1 MKDYYE
7 LLEEA
12 YEKLKKEGKIVKKGE
27 GTMEIPLPK
36 VSYHGKF
43 TYIEN
48 IKEILDI
55 VRRDI
60 KLFVKFLQ
68 RELNISCKI
77 ENNMVVIQKNVPID
91 VVKSKIDKFIENF
104 VRCPVCKKLD
114 TVLIKKDRLLFIK
127 CEACGAES
135 PVTYKI

>member
-12 YEKLKKEGKIVKKGE
+12 YEKLKKEGKIIKKGE

-77 ENNMVVIQKNVPID
+77 ESNIVVIQKNIPID
-91 VVKSKIDKFIENF
+91 VIKSKVDKFIENF

>member
-1 MKDYYE
+1 MKGYYE

-12 YEKLKKEGKIVKKGE
+12 YEKLKRKGKIIEKGE
-27 GTMEIPLPK
+27 GTIEIPLPK

-55 VRRDI
+55 LRRDI

-68 RELNISCKI
+68 RELNVSCKT
-77 ENNMVVIQKNVPID
+77 ENNMVIIQKNVPID
-91 VVKSKIDKFIENF
+91 VIKSKIDKFIENF

>member
-12 YEKLKKEGKIVKKGE
+12 YEKLKKKGKIIEKGE
-27 GTMEIPLPK
+27 GMIEIPLPK
-36 VSYHGKF
+36 VSYHGKL
-43 TYIEN
+43 THIEN

-55 VRRDI
+55 LRRDI

-68 RELNISCKI
+68 KELNVSCKI
-77 ENNMVVIQKNVPID
+77 ENNIVIIQKNVPID
-91 VVKSKIDKFIENF
+91 VIKSKIDKFIENF
-104 VRCPVCKKLD
+104 VKCPVCKKLD

-135 PVTYKI
+135 TVTYKI